1 MNGSDVLKGW
11 AVPMLEMKRCVGR
24 IPMVGAM
31 FVTCLLV
38 PGLNLSSHGNAETQA
53 SAPRGRFEV
62 TSGLDRKLYA
72 LPDNAA
78 ISMARGNLAKDPH
91 NVTLI
96 LELSKAQAG
105 QRQYREAVETCT
117 KGIAFAPSNAD
128 LYIERGHREL
138 GLRRFRAGM
147 IDLEHAVSLDPKKL
161 DANYHLAMSHYFVG
175 EFDEAA
181 HYFQSALDLAPNSD
195 SVIDCT
201 NWLYV
206 SLRRAGKDE
215 QAAQVLK
222 RIAPEMKNT
231 EPHLYF
237 YLRLLR
243 FYQGGITAQAVI
255 PPKPTDPADL
265 EKELSFDTTSY
276 GIGNWDFYH
285 HEVPQAKELFQ
296 SVVTGQ
302 AWNAWGFIGSETE
315 LIRMRKEK
323 AAAVL

>member
-1 MNGSDVLKGW
+1 
-11 AVPMLEMKRCVGR
+11 MLEMKRYVPRMSTVGT
-24 IPMVGAM
+24 VLAA
-31 FVTCLLV
+31 CLLA
-38 PGLNLSSHGNAETQA
+38 PGLSRSLQAKAQA
-53 SAPRGRFEV
+53 STLQGAFEV
-62 TSGLDRKLYA
+62 TSGLGRKLYA

-78 ISMARGNLAKDPH
+78 IATARENLAKDPH
-91 NVTLI
+91 NVALV
-96 LELSKAQAG
+96 LALSKAQAG
-105 QRQYREAVETCT
+105 QRQYREAVDTCT

-128 LYIERGHREL
+128 LYLERGHREL
-138 GLRRFRAGM
+138 GLRRFRSAM

-161 DANYHLAMSHYFVG
+161 DSNYHLAMSHYFVG
-175 EFDEAA
+175 EFDDAA
-181 HYFQSALDLAPNSD
+181 HYFQSALDLAQNSD

-215 QAAQVLK
+215 QAAEVLK
-222 RIAPEMKNT
+222 RITPEVKNT

-243 FYQGGITAQAVI
+243 FYQGSITAQELI
-255 PPKPTDPADL
+255 PPKPTDPADV

-276 GIGNWDFYH
+276 GLGNWYLYH
-285 HEVPQAKELFQ
+285 HEIPQAKKLFQ

-315 LIRMRKEK
+315 LVSMNKEK
-323 AAAVL
+323 HPSGL